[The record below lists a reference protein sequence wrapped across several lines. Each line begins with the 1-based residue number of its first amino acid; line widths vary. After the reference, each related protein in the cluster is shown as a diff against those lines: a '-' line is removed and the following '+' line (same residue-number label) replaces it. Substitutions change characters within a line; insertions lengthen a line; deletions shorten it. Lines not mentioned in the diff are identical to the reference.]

1 MKALAALATIT
12 IVAAIGFVPT
22 TAAER
27 TARLTDPAA
36 TGLGTNVTIALR
48 QPRALEHESE
58 SVRSLHGLGLSE
70 VERDH
75 IRAAVRGQIQALA
88 SRDAEQA
95 FSYLAP
101 VTKDFFSDSNNFLST
116 LNRQMI
122 PMMHAKRFLMAE
134 LEREATDAV
143 QTVLLTGPKNHEW
156 LARFKV
162 ERQPDGSWRVKSC
175 HMELAKGQRI

>member
-1 MKALAALATIT
+1 MGRPYFKALEESLPNVRYRVTEKRAVLVG
-12 IVAAIGFVPT
+12 IVSPKGEPFPVRIVVHIPDEVP
-22 TAAER
+22 
-27 TARLTDPAA
+27 AR
-36 TGLGTNVTIALR
+36 
-48 QPRALEHESE
+48 
-58 SVRSLHGLGLSE
+58 
-70 VERDH
+70 
-75 IRAAVRGQIQALA
+75 
-88 SRDAEQA
+88 
-95 FSYLAP
+95 
-101 VTKDFFSDSNNFLST
+101 KDMLVVLST

-143 QTVLLTGPKNHEW
+143 QTVVLTGPKNHEW

>member
-12 IVAAIGFVPT
+12 IVAATGVVLA

-27 TARLTDPAA
+27 TARLTDPAV
-36 TGLGTNVTIALR
+36 TSPGKNVTVALR
-48 QPRALEHESE
+48 QPRAPDPV
-58 SVRSLHGLGLSE
+58 SVRSLNSLGLSE
-70 VERDH
+70 VERNH
-75 IRAAVRGQIQALA
+75 IRAAVRGQIHALA
-88 SRDAEQA
+88 SRDADQA

-101 VTKDFFSDSNNFLST
+101 GTKDFFSDPTNFLQT

-134 LEREATDAV
+134 LEREALDAV
-143 QTVLLTGPKNHEW
+143 QTVVLTGPKNNEW

>member
-12 IVAAIGFVPT
+12 IVAAIGFAPT

-36 TGLGTNVTIALR
+36 TGSGRNVTVALR
-48 QPRALEHESE
+48 QQRAPDPE
-58 SVRSLHGLGLSE
+58 SVRSIHGLGLSE

-75 IRAAVRGQIQALA
+75 IRATVRAQIQALA
-88 SRDAEQA
+88 SRNADQA

-101 VTKDFFSDSNNFLST
+101 VTKDFFSDSDNFLQT

-122 PMMHAKRFLMAE
+122 PMMYAKRFLMAE
-134 LEREATDAV
+134 LEREALDAV
-143 QTVLLTGPKNHEW
+143 QTVVLTGPKNHEW

-175 HMELAKGQRI
+175 HMELAQGQRI